1 MPLMQTADFSELF
14 RKQFYEKF
22 RFVYFKELKHLTVKL
37 TLGAASNDLEV
48 FQVLCALQNQSLIF
62 SL

>member
-14 RKQFYEKF
+14 KKQFYEKF
-22 RFVYFKELKHLTVKL
+22 RIVSFKELKHLTMKL

-48 FQVLCALQNQSLIF
+48 CVLFKIRA
-62 SL
+62 